1 MPQKKTT
8 KRVSPKDVSTRT
20 NRRRLV
26 GEWGVVLSGA
36 LPKTPLTLP
45 QPAPFDSLI
54 AVIYRVS
61 FEELQSN
68 GIGKFWFYAASNHG
82 GNTTGRIATAKVETG
97 FGDPSLTPPLL
108 SGIYK
113 INADGAT
120 GWMRFPPIAQN
131 YTRFSFVIT
140 NNARE
145 LFFLLTEITPVDKI
159 DPNPPVAPPPPAPP
173 PKWNN
178 PAVFWGVA
186 KREKM

>member
-8 KRVSPKDVSTRT
+8 KKVHPTEVTSHTHRH
-20 NRRRLV
+20 RLV
-26 GEWGVVLSGA
+26 GEWGVILNGTF
-36 LPKTPLTLP
+36 PQTITPQ
-45 QPAPFDSLI
+45 QPPTFENLI

-61 FEELQSN
+61 FGELQSN

-82 GNTTGRIATAKVETG
+82 GNTTGRIAREDVGKG
-97 FGDPSLTPPLL
+97 FGDPALTPPLPT
-108 SGIYK
+108 GFYK

-120 GWMRFPPIAQN
+120 GWMRFPLLPPPVPQN

-145 LFFLLTEITPVDKI
+145 LFFVLTEITPVDGI
-159 DPNPPVAPPPPAPP
+159 HPNPPPPHP
-173 PKWNN
+173 PKKWSN

-186 KREKM
+186 KRERM